1 MSSGSY
7 FTIYRKYSKIKAS
20 QDALDALKNEYFL
33 ANKNELFGGNRD
45 EEALKN
51 DMPLL
56 MHDGYRHD
64 NMGSSEDNKSNI
76 YYSSEDGTKHDMLLE
91 FHFCSS
97 FTCLKEKFNLNAYSF
112 SRSSIFIS
120 RSEAQKMLQ
129 AIDYVL
135 SEDYNKKFES
145 ILGNEYVE
153 LFGEGYS
160 PFDSRFKKHRDPM
173 YIDRDGRNYAISFG
187 DTTIAAETAESDAD
201 VQFNLNRIRACLLA
215 YLNAEE
221 DTWDDEELVLEYSAY

>member
-1 MSSGSY
+1 
-7 FTIYRKYSKIKAS
+7 
-20 QDALDALKNEYFL
+20 
-33 ANKNELFGGNRD
+33 
-45 EEALKN
+45 
-51 DMPLL
+51 
-56 MHDGYRHD
+56 
-64 NMGSSEDNKSNI
+64 
-76 YYSSEDGTKHDMLLE
+76 
-91 FHFCSS
+91 
-97 FTCLKEKFNLNAYSF
+97 
-112 SRSSIFIS
+112 
-120 RSEAQKMLQ
+120 MLQ

-173 YIDRDGRNYAISFG
+173 YIDRDGKSYTVSFG
-187 DTTIAAETAESDAD
+187 DNMIDAETAESTAD

-221 DTWDDEELVLEYSAY
+221 ETWNGEELVLEYSAY